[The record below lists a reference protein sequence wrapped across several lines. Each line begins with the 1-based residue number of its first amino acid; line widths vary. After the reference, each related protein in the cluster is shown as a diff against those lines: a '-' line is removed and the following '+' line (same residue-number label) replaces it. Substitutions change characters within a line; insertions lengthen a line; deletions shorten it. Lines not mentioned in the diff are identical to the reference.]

1 VYRALH
7 FALRFILQQFFAEV
21 RLAGARPV
29 EEGPVIILGN
39 HPNMALDSL
48 VIASVYE
55 RQLWFLG
62 KATLFRNPLVAGV
75 LDKLHV
81 IPVERRQ
88 DSPTESI
95 QNDETFRRAAAVL
108 ELGRGLAL
116 FPEGVSKGER
126 KLSPLKTGA
135 ARIAFQA
142 ESPRHFTG
150 GLVIQPVGITYSDLH
165 AFRSAVTVTFG
176 EPIKVAEFAADF
188 ASDAVGTVRALT
200 ARCQAALEEVT
211 VEISLVEHQALIE
224 KIARLYRSK
233 GSALDERARLA
244 VIAENVEALAPQYPE
259 RCEELKRRIDD
270 YLDVAG
276 IFAIEADASLDEPE
290 DALPNLVLT
299 PLVGLGVVTH
309 FLPYRAVGMLASRAT
324 EQVSL
329 ASLKL
334 GFGLIIFPVWY
345 LCILALIVSVM
356 GSWWWGMFGV
366 VVTILSG
373 YVANHYLH
381 RIRLFLLARLC
392 PGKRK
397 PVEVVR
403 VLRDDLIAELE
414 RLRLA

>member
-1 VYRALH
+1 MYRALH
-7 FALRFILQQFFAEV
+7 FVLRFILRQFFAEV
-21 RLAGARPV
+21 RLTGATPV
-29 EEGPVIILGN
+29 EDGPVIILGN

-55 RQLWFLG
+55 RELWFLG
-62 KATLFRNPLVAGV
+62 KATLFRNPIVAG
-75 LDKLHV
+75 LLAKLHV

-88 DSPTESI
+88 DSPTDAV

-108 ELGRGLAL
+108 ESRGALAL
-116 FPEGVSKGER
+116 FPEGVSRAER
-126 KLSPLKTGA
+126 KISPLKTGA

-142 ESPRHFTG
+142 ESPRHFSG

-176 EPIKVAEFAADF
+176 ESIKVADFAAAF

-200 ARCQAALEEVT
+200 ARCQAELEAVT
-211 VEISLVEHQALIE
+211 VQISLVEHQAFIE

-244 VIAENVEALAPQYPE
+244 VIAQNVESLAPRYPE
-259 RCEELKRRIDD
+259 RCAELKRRIDD

-276 IFAIEADASLDEPE
+276 IFAIEGDAPLEEPE

-299 PLVGLGVVTH
+299 PIVAFGVLTH
-309 FLPYRAVGMLASRAT
+309 LIPYRVIAVLAERAS
-324 EQVSL
+324 EPVSL

-334 GFGLIIFPVWY
+334 GLGIVLFPLWY
-345 LCILALIVSVM
+345 LFLMALTVSIS
-356 GSWWWGMFGV
+356 GSWWWGAWVGCMTV
-366 VVTILSG
+366 LAG
-373 YVANHYLH
+373 YAANHSLH
-381 RIRLFLLARLC
+381 RVRLFLLAKLW

-403 VLRDDLIAELE
+403 ILRDDLIAELE
-414 RLRLA
+414 RVRIA